1 MGALTVLSTYYND
14 KFEISLNEFYE
25 NPTAYQQAEV
35 LKKKRNVSVPTSFEK
50 KSLVSGATGF
60 FGAHLLK
67 ELVDTETKRVICL
80 TRDGDKARMEQ
91 VLTKYFGYDKAQNI
105 LEKTVIFKGD
115 IAKSNFGM
123 SDDEYSLLV
132 ESVDEIYHCAADV
145 RHYAVDIDAYM
156 NTNVGGTHNMVA
168 LAKKAKAKLYHM
180 STCSVSGDSMK
191 STSNNAVFT
200 EDDLA
205 EKAIFAAI
213 ADGVDAKIFR
223 LGRLVGR
230 ESDGKFQNSPDT
242 NAFYLVLKGF
252 CQIGA
257 IPAEI
262 AKAPIDLMPIDRSA
276 KEVLLLKRCDAV
288 TYHIINPLP
297 PTIGEVFT
305 SISKSNRIVDMNEFY
320 NVLKEQSSKLERSL
334 WALVMNN
341 INSNAMNPAIQV
353 TNTKTTQAL
362 ESLGIKAEGVDV
374 EMVLKEFW
382 KGE

>member
-1 MGALTVLSTYYND
+1 M
-14 KFEISLNEFYE
+14 
-25 NPTAYQQAEV
+25 
-35 LKKKRNVSVPTSFEK
+35 
-50 KSLVSGATGF
+50 
-60 FGAHLLK
+60 
-67 ELVDTETKRVICL
+67 
-80 TRDGDKARMEQ
+80 
-91 VLTKYFGYDKAQNI
+91 
-105 LEKTVIFKGD
+105 
-115 IAKSNFGM
+115 
-123 SDDEYSLLV
+123 
-132 ESVDEIYHCAADV
+132 
-145 RHYAVDIDAYM
+145 
-156 NTNVGGTHNMVA
+156 
-168 LAKKAKAKLYHM
+168 
-180 STCSVSGDSMK
+180 
-191 STSNNAVFT
+191 
-200 EDDLA
+200 
-205 EKAIFAAI
+205 
-213 ADGVDAKIFR
+213 
-223 LGRLVGR
+223 VGR

-257 IPAEI
+257 IPVEI
-262 AKAPIDLMPIDRSA
+262 AKAPIDLMPIDRSV

-288 TYHIINPLP
+288 TYHIMNPLP

-374 EMVLKEFW
+374 DMVLKEFW